1 MNKSI
6 GGRRFH
12 NLNTNFD
19 SQGVPYNNEGKGV
32 GYNNGPVQ
40 ITIATGKRQE
50 VRTGEENKNFGAR
63 IKGGINSTEMHQQS
77 QIGSSNLVGDLR
89 QIVEGNIKNE
99 EINTKDKKIIINNKM
114 GKLSATQT
122 DGYGDEQVNG
132 FDKHV
137 DDDEVLDLVKY
148 LGDKKQPVV
157 EEVGLQNNN
166 SSSEGNSE
174 KLLQG
179 FVEGDGQLTDKELK
193 IQDELDGDLVVS
205 SVDNQG
211 KKEGDEIVSVD
222 LESQRPQVDMGEDE
236 WMKSEIEKERIH
248 ISEESTVKKGEIVNS
263 TEYKKLKEKLKLA
276 QETLKEKKDLFD
288 RLRFQVERLND
299 KIGILGKNV
308 GMIDSLQSELQDAEK
323 NVTEAQKEVDIIQ
336 DEINALKP
344 EIAMSSKELLNKV
357 VGKRTGQTFIVDIQN
372 VIKKISPDMDQE
384 EAGDVANLV
393 MDGFF
398 AKIKEE
404 FSYEEANKIF
414 ALAFRKFN
422 ATIGS
427 EFVVKFDE
435 QKGFVLEIPEIDKKL
450 NELIVNVSNNGGNP
464 KNEAAIVGEAD
475 DYNVNNLTK
484 AA

>member
-63 IKGGINSTEMHQQS
+63 IKGEINSTEMHQQS

-211 KKEGDEIVSVD
+211 KKEGNEIVSVD

>member
-63 IKGGINSTEMHQQS
+63 IKGGINNTEMHQQA

-89 QIVEGNIKNE
+89 QIVEGSIKNE
-99 EINTKDKKIIINNKM
+99 EVNTKDKKIIINNKM

-122 DGYGDEQVNG
+122 DGYGDEQVND

-137 DDDEVLDLVKY
+137 DDEVLDLGKY
-148 LGDKKQPVV
+148 LGDKEQPVV

-166 SSSEGNSE
+166 SSSEGNPE

-236 WMKSEIEKERIH
+236 GMKSEVEKERIH
-248 ISEESTVKKGEIVNS
+248 ISEEGTVKKGEIVNS

-323 NVTEAQKEVDIIQ
+323 NVAEAQKEVDIIQ

-357 VGKRTGQTFIVDIQN
+357 VGKRTDQTFIVDIQN
-372 VIKKISPDMDQE
+372 AIKKISPDMDQE

-450 NELIVNVSNNGGNP
+450 NELIVNVSNKGGNP